1 MALALTGLRVWKGAS
16 EELEPARATLR
27 IEGERIAALGPAVR
41 PGADDPTI
49 ALDGATAL
57 PGLIDAHVHMTLDP
71 AIRAPADQLAV
82 AAGTAVA
89 AMAARARAM
98 VEAGITTARDLGG
111 GEFRELA
118 LRDRIASFEIP
129 GPRLLCAGQPV
140 TTPKGHCWFWG
151 GEARGED
158 DVRAVVRR
166 QVEHGTDLIKVMATG
181 GVLTEGT
188 KPSDAQFEQHELDA
202 IVAEARAHGRHTAA
216 HCHGTTGIERAAI
229 AGVRTIEHCSFAS
242 EQGFG
247 GAPPPELVSL
257 IARAGSFVSPTINT
271 GYARFFGEHG
281 APGKFATRMG
291 EAYTALRRA
300 GVPFIASTD
309 AGIPNVAHHRLP
321 EALAVFARLAGLRPV
336 EALRAATSESAR
348 ALGLAGV
355 TGELRAGL
363 CADVIVVDGN
373 PLEDLSA
380 LLRPIL
386 VVARG
391 RVVRRRD

>member
-1 MALALTGLRVWKGAS
+1 VSLALTGLRIWNGTSDA
-16 EELEPARATLR
+16 LEPARATLR
-27 IEGERIAALGPAVR
+27 IAGERIAALGGSAAPDAN
-41 PGADDPTI
+41 DETL

-57 PGLIDAHVHMTLDP
+57 PGLIDAHVHLTLDP
-71 AIRAPADQLAV
+71 SIRTPAEQLQV
-82 AAGTAVA
+82 GPEAAFA

-111 GEFRELA
+111 GEYRELA
-118 LRDRIASFEIP
+118 LRDRIARFEIP

-140 TTPKGHCWFWG
+140 TSPQGHCWFWG

-166 QVEHGTDLIKVMATG
+166 QVERGADLIKVMATG
-181 GVLTEGT
+181 GVLTAGT
-188 KPSDAQFEQHELDA
+188 KPSDSQIEQRELDA
-202 IVAEARAHGRHTAA
+202 LVAEARAHRRHTAA
-216 HCHGTTGIERAAI
+216 HCHGTSGIERAAI

-242 EQGFG
+242 DQGFG
-247 GAPPPELVSL
+247 GAPAPELVSL
-257 IARAGSFVSPTINT
+257 LARAGSFISPTINT
-271 GYARFFGEHG
+271 GFARYFAEDGT
-281 APGKFATRMG
+281 PGKFATRMR
-291 EAYTALRRA
+291 EAYTALRLA

-321 EALAVFARLAGLRPV
+321 EALAVFARVAGMRPV
-336 EALRAATSESAR
+336 EALRAATSVCAR
-348 ALGLAGV
+348 ALGLEGV

-363 CADVIVVDGN
+363 CADVLIVDGN

-386 VVARG
+386 VIARG
-391 RVVRRRD
+391 RVVRS

>member
-1 MALALTGLRVWKGAS
+1 VALALSGLRIWDGKAEALG
-16 EELEPARATLR
+16 PARAVLR
-27 IEGERIAALGPAVR
+27 IDGERIAALGSEVA
-41 PGADDPTI
+41 PGRDDEVL

-57 PGLIDAHVHMTLDP
+57 PGLIDAHVHLTLDP
-71 AIRAPADQLAV
+71 AIRTPDEQLRV
-82 AAGTAVA
+82 TPEAAEA
-89 AMAARARAM
+89 AMNERARSM

-111 GEFRELA
+111 GAWRELA
-118 LRDRIASFEIP
+118 LRDRIARFESA

-140 TTPKGHCWFWG
+140 TSPKGHCWFWG
-151 GEARGED
+151 GEARDADEA
-158 DVRAVVRR
+158 RAVVRR
-166 QVEHGTDLIKVMATG
+166 QVERGADLIKVMATG
-181 GVLTEGT
+181 GVLTAGT
-188 KPSDAQFEQHELDA
+188 KPSDAQFEQEALDA
-202 IVAEARAHGRHTAA
+202 IVGEARAHGRPVAA
-216 HCHGTTGIERAAI
+216 HCHGTSGIERAAR
-229 AGVRTIEHCSFAS
+229 AGARTIEHCSFAS

-247 GAPPPELVSL
+247 SAPDPDLVSL
-257 IARAGSFVSPTINT
+257 IARAGAWISPTVNT
-271 GYARFFGEHG
+271 GFARFFGEDG
-281 APGKFATRMG
+281 SPGKFATRMG

-336 EALRAATSESAR
+336 EALRAATSECAR
-348 ALGLAGV
+348 ALGLEGV

-363 CADVIVVDGN
+363 AADVLVVDGN

-391 RVVRRRD
+391 QIVRR

>member
-1 MALALTGLRVWKGAS
+1 MALALTGLSVWNGTSDA
-16 EELEPARATLR
+16 LEPARATLR
-27 IEGERIAALGPAVR
+27 SAGERILAVGP
-41 PGADDPTI
+41 GIDPDPNGETI

-57 PGLIDAHVHMTLDP
+57 PGLVDAHVHMTLDP
-71 AIRAPADQLAV
+71 EIRTPAEQLEVAPDVLF
-82 AAGTAVA
+82 A
-89 AMAARARAM
+89 AMTARARAM

-111 GEFRELA
+111 GAWRELE
-118 LRDRIASFEIP
+118 LRDRIASFELV

-140 TTPKGHCWFWG
+140 TSPKGHCWFWG
-151 GEARGED
+151 GEARGADE
-158 DVRAVVRR
+158 VREVVRR
-166 QVEHGTDLIKVMATG
+166 QVAHGTDLIKVMATG
-181 GVLTEGT
+181 GVLTAGT

-216 HCHGTTGIERAAI
+216 HCHGTSGIERAAL
-229 AGVRTIEHCSFAS
+229 AGARTIEHCSFAS

-247 GAPPPELVSL
+247 SLPTPELVEI
-257 IARAGSFVSPTINT
+257 IARAGSFISPTVNT
-271 GYARFFGEHG
+271 GFARFFAEDGE
-281 APGKFATRMG
+281 PGKFATRMG
-291 EAYTALRRA
+291 EAYTMLRRA

-336 EALRAATSESAR
+336 EALRAATSECAR
-348 ALGLAGV
+348 ALGMDGV
-355 TGELRAGL
+355 GQLRAGFA
-363 CADVIVVDGN
+363 ADVLVVDGN

-391 RVVRRRD
+391 RVVRS

>member
-1 MALALTGLRVWKGAS
+1 MALVLTGLRIWNGTSDALV
-16 EELEPARATLR
+16 PARATLR
-27 IEGERIAALGPAVR
+27 IEGERIAALGGSIA
-41 PGADDPTI
+41 PGANDETI

-57 PGLIDAHVHMTLDP
+57 PGLIDAHVHLTLDP
-71 AIRAPADQLAV
+71 LIRTPAEQLEVAPA
-82 AAGTAVA
+82 AALA
-89 AMAARARAM
+89 AMAERARAM

-111 GEFRELA
+111 ADYRELA
-118 LRDRIASFEIP
+118 LRDRIARFELP

-140 TTPKGHCWFWG
+140 TSPQGHCWFWG

-158 DVRAVVRR
+158 EVRAVVRR
-166 QVEHGTDLIKVMATG
+166 QVERGADLIKVMATG
-181 GVLTEGT
+181 GVLTAGT
-188 KPSDAQFEQHELDA
+188 KPSDSQFEQHELDA
-202 IVAEARAHGRHTAA
+202 LVAEARAHGRHTAA
-216 HCHGTTGIERAAI
+216 HCHGTSGIERAAI

-242 EQGFG
+242 DQGFG
-247 GAPPPELVSL
+247 GAPEPALVSL
-257 IARAGSFVSPTINT
+257 IARAGSFISPTINT
-271 GYARFFGEHG
+271 GFARFFAEDGT
-281 APGKFATRMG
+281 PGKFATRMG

-321 EALAVFARLAGLRPV
+321 EALAVFARVAGLRPV
-336 EALRAATSESAR
+336 EALRAATSVCAR
-348 ALGLAGV
+348 ALGLEGV

-363 CADVIVVDGN
+363 CADLLVVDGN

-391 RVVRRRD
+391 RVVRR

>member
-1 MALALTGLRVWKGAS
+1 VALALTGLSIWNGTSDA
-16 EELEPARATLR
+16 LEPAPATLR
-27 IEGERIAALGPAVR
+27 IVGDRIGWLGPGVA
-41 PGADDPTI
+41 PLADDETL

-71 AIRAPADQLAV
+71 AIRTPAEQLEVAPEIV
-82 AAGTAVA
+82 FA

-111 GEFRELA
+111 GAYRELE
-118 LRDRIASFEIP
+118 LRDRIAAFSLP

-140 TTPKGHCWFWG
+140 TSPKGHCWFWG

-158 DVRAVVRR
+158 EVRGVVRR
-166 QVEHGTDLIKVMATG
+166 QVARGADLIKVMATG
-181 GVLTEGT
+181 GVLTAGT

-202 IVAEARAHGRHTAA
+202 VVAEARAHGRHTAA
-216 HCHGTTGIERAAI
+216 HCHGTSGIERAAL
-229 AGVRTIEHCSFAS
+229 AGARTIEHCSFAS
-242 EQGFG
+242 DQGFG
-247 GAPPPELVSL
+247 GAPAPELVSL
-257 IARAGSFVSPTINT
+257 IARAGSFISPTINT
-271 GYARFFGEHG
+271 GFARFFAEDG

-291 EAYTALRRA
+291 EAYMALRRA

-321 EALAVFARLAGLRPV
+321 EALALFARLAGLRPV
-336 EALRAATSESAR
+336 EALRAATAECAR
-348 ALGLAGV
+348 ALGLEGV

-363 CADVIVVDGN
+363 VADVLVVDGN

-386 VVARG
+386 VIARG
-391 RVVRRRD
+391 RVVRR

>member
-1 MALALTGLRVWKGAS
+1 MALALSGLRIWKTAS
-16 EELEPARATLR
+16 DALEPGRATLR
-27 IEGERIAALGPAVR
+27 IAGERILAIGP
-41 PGADDPTI
+41 GIDPDPDGEVI

-71 AIRAPADQLAV
+71 EIRTPAEQLAV
-82 AAGTAVA
+82 APDALFA

-98 VEAGITTARDLGG
+98 LEAGITSARDLGG
-111 GEFRELA
+111 GAWRELE
-118 LRDRIASFEIP
+118 LRDRIADFSTP

-140 TTPKGHCWFWG
+140 TSPKGHCWFWG

-158 DVRAVVRR
+158 EVRGVVRR
-166 QVEHGTDLIKVMATG
+166 QVARGADLIKVMATG
-181 GVLTEGT
+181 GVLTAGT
-188 KPSDAQFEQHELDA
+188 KPSDPQFEQHELDA

-216 HCHGTTGIERAAI
+216 HCHGTSGIERAAL
-229 AGVRTIEHCSFAS
+229 AGARTIEHCSFATDD
-242 EQGFG
+242 GFG
-247 GAPPPELVSL
+247 SAPTPELVALLAS
-257 IARAGSFVSPTINT
+257 AGSYVSPTVNT
-271 GYARFFGEHG
+271 GFARFFAEDGS
-281 APGKFATRMG
+281 PGKFATRMG
-291 EAYTALRRA
+291 EAYTRLRRA

-336 EALRAATSESAR
+336 EALRAATSECAR
-348 ALGLAGV
+348 ALGLEGV
-355 TGELRAGL
+355 TGELRAGM
-363 CADVIVVDGN
+363 CADVLVVDGN

-391 RVVRRRD
+391 RVVRR